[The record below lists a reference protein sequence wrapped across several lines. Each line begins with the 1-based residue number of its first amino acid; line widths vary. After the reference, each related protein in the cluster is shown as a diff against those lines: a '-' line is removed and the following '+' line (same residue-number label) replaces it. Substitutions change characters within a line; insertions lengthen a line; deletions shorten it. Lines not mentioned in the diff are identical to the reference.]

1 MLETTLSTKDKICTS
16 GVNEL
21 KIINEQEVLGK
32 QFRVYGTVDE
42 PLFLAKDVAEWIEH
56 SNLTM
61 MVNSVDEDEKVVRR
75 TKDSLGRENTATFL
89 TENGLYEVLMLSRK
103 PIAKQFKGKVKE
115 ILKSLRVNGGYIAN
129 QENLTPEQIVA
140 NALIVAQNIILQKD
154 RQIEEMQPKADY
166 FDELV
171 DRNLLT
177 SFRDTAKE
185 FGVKESDFIQ
195 WLICKN
201 YIYRDGRNKLQ
212 PYATAMSKGLFELK
226 EYSSRYSNHVGTQ
239 TLITPKGRET
249 FRLLI
254 KI

>member
-16 GVNEL
+16 GVNQL
-21 KIINEQEVLGK
+21 KIIRNTEFGEV
-32 QFRVYGTVDE
+32 RTVTVDGKIY
-42 PLFLAKDVAEWIEH
+42 FVASDVAKALGYVNDRDAINRHCRWVAKHDIPHPQSENKTISVNIIPEGDIYRLVANSKLPNAERFESWIFDE
-56 SNLTM
+56 
-61 MVNSVDEDEKVVRR
+61 VIPSVR
-75 TKDSLGRENTATFL
+75 
-89 TENGLYEVLMLSRK
+89 
-103 PIAKQFKGKVKE
+103 Q
-115 ILKSLRVNGGYIAN
+115 NGGYIMN

-140 NALIVAQNIILQKD
+140 NALVVAQNILAQKD
-154 RQIEEMQPKADY
+154 KQIEEMQPKADY